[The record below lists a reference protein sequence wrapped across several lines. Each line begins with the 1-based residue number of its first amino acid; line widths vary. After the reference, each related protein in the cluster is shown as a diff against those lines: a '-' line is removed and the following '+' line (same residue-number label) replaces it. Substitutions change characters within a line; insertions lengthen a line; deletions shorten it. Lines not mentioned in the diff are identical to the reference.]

1 MQIPYQKAL
10 DILLARLD
18 ETGERPTLLLHC
30 CCAPCSSY
38 VLQSL
43 HAHFRLVLFFYN
55 PNISPQAEYDKRLA
69 ELRRM
74 LADMGLLGE
83 VHLIEG
89 RYEPERFFAAVR
101 GLEDAPEGGAR
112 CRVCFSLRLG
122 EAARKAAEIGADYFC
137 TTLSISPHKDAE
149 LLAQLSRQLS
159 DRFHIPWLPSDFKKK
174 GGYQASIALSRQYG
188 LYRQDYCGCVFSKAE
203 AERRRADHTPQSVCK
218 GESSCNTP
226 KN

>member
-10 DILLARLD
+10 DTLLARLD

-74 LADMGLLGE
+74 LADMGLLG
-83 VHLIEG
+83 
-89 RYEPERFFAAVR
+89 
-101 GLEDAPEGGAR
+101 
-112 CRVCFSLRLG
+112 
-122 EAARKAAEIGADYFC
+122 
-137 TTLSISPHKDAE
+137 
-149 LLAQLSRQLS
+149 
-159 DRFHIPWLPSDFKKK
+159 
-174 GGYQASIALSRQYG
+174 
-188 LYRQDYCGCVFSKAE
+188 
-203 AERRRADHTPQSVCK
+203 
-218 GESSCNTP
+218 
-226 KN
+226 

>member
-10 DILLARLD
+10 DTLLARLD

-38 VLQSL
+38 VLQYL

-101 GLEDAPEGGAR
+101 GLEDAPEGG
-112 CRVCFSLRLG
+112 FTD
-122 EAARKAAEIGADYFC
+122 EQPEK
-137 TTLSISPHKDAE
+137 
-149 LLAQLSRQLS
+149 
-159 DRFHIPWLPSDFKKK
+159 
-174 GGYQASIALSRQYG
+174 
-188 LYRQDYCGCVFSKAE
+188 
-203 AERRRADHTPQSVCK
+203 RRRSAQTISAPRFPSARTRTR
-218 GESSCNTP
+218 SCSPN
-226 KN
+226 

>member
-10 DILLARLD
+10 DTLLARLD

-38 VLQSL
+38 VLQYL
-43 HAHFRLVLFFYN
+43 HAHFRLALFFYN

-149 LLAQLSRQLS
+149 ALNRIGGELAAACGVPYL
-159 DRFHIPWLPSDFKKK
+159 FSDFKKK
-174 GGYQASIALSRQYG
+174 GGYARSIVLSREYG
-188 LYRQDYCGCVFSKAE
+188 LYRQNYCGCVYSKRAAEQRE
-203 AERRRADHTPQSVCK
+203 AEHEQHS
-218 GESSCNTP
+218 GLS
-226 KN
+226 